1 MQLCI
6 FIFTK
11 LISLCKLRSILLN
24 KKQNISFINKS
35 NVEKMITITIV
46 QYLKT
51 ILNKCSLLF
60 YKAICQGLASF
71 KTYSSVT
78 KTTRHWRAC
87 ECYSQSWI
95 YNLFY
100 TYIRFYIFKC
110 FRFLYS
116 FCCGIRKHG
125 MDRTGDRN
133 TSSIFP
139 YRNCSSIFIKWICK
153 FQNR

>member
-1 MQLCI
+1 M
-6 FIFTK
+6 T
-11 LISLCKLRSILLN
+11 SL
-24 KKQNISFINKS
+24 
-35 NVEKMITITIV
+35 TIV

-51 ILNKCSLLF
+51 IFKKYSLLV
-60 YKAICQGLASF
+60 YKAIRQGLASF

-78 KTTRHWRAC
+78 KTTRHWRVG

-100 TYIRFYIFKC
+100 TYIRFYILKC
-110 FRFLYS
+110 FRFFYS

-125 MDRTGDRN
+125 LDRTRDWY
-133 TSSIFP
+133 TSSVP
-139 YRNCSSIFIKWICK
+139 SYRNGSDIFHKRTCQ